1 MYRAKNCSKKPT
13 HMLWARVWAFFHSN
27 ISRYGFFYFSFTIVC
42 LIPFLNTF
50 KPMRS
55 NIASDDL
62 QNYHNFKYIN
72 IYVVISTH
80 LRTVE
85 SKVQMQ
91 KRLRLDHWAVIW
103 LSLPTCLHFQPI
115 GDEIDLSWQVDTL
128 KHVPLQHARS
138 KVINVPILNL
148 RTGMQLR
155 IRLHLRTMCSST
167 HRFLTVILPVLIQV
181 VFEIVL
187 VVDGFISFWKYT
199 SRRWAF

>member
-1 MYRAKNCSKKPT
+1 VYFNISQKNCNSATNSCIGPKIAPKSQRT
-13 HMLWARVWAFFHSN
+13 CCEHVFERFFHSN
-27 ISRYGFFYFSFTIVC
+27 ISRYGFFYFSYTIVC

-91 KRLRLDHWAVIW
+91 KRLRLDHRAVIW

-115 GDEIDLSWQVDTL
+115 GDEIDLSWQVDSW
-128 KHVPLQHARS
+128 HSEACASASMPVQ
-138 KVINVPILNL
+138 
-148 RTGMQLR
+148 
-155 IRLHLRTMCSST
+155 RL
-167 HRFLTVILPVLIQV
+167 
-181 VFEIVL
+181 
-187 VVDGFISFWKYT
+187 
-199 SRRWAF
+199 